1 MKVSLQSPET
11 RPAKAQSSTKQTSFF
26 SQPRGL
32 VGFRTRRV
40 GRLIFLS
47 SGLLLLIATRLFEI
61 QVIERE
67 QYLTELHRHTARTAI
82 QGPTGS
88 ILDRENGLLAVTDSL
103 PTIGANPRLV
113 TSPRA
118 TASLLA
124 PLLGMPIDGLYEILS
139 NKRVQ
144 YIHLKREVAPEVAD
158 QIRWLDQ
165 PGIEIR
171 EEDARFY
178 PNGDEFARNLLGQVD
193 IDEEPLN
200 GIEDQYSHV
209 LSGTDGVRQ
218 DYVAVSRSIR
228 LPGGDLDY
236 QPAEPGSDIVTT
248 IHRGTQ
254 FFAERILKEAV
265 DASGAN
271 WGTAVVLD
279 ADTAEVLALVDI
291 DRSKEGGGVGVA
303 AKSLA
308 YIKTFEPGSIS
319 KTFTIAAAI
328 EEGRVTPEQIF
339 EIPNTYQFADKEYS
353 DPYAGRQFSVGEIL
367 AKSSNVGTIQIAE
380 RVGSDQL
387 HSYLRKFGFG
397 QYSSGSSETPT
408 LPDESRGRLKV
419 PQDWEGTDLASVSF
433 GQSIAV
439 TAIQIAAAYNV
450 IANDGRYIPPSL
462 IRGTISPTG
471 TFRPVPTPSGIK
483 VLGAATTRQMREML
497 EGVVVSGTGTKA
509 AVEGYA
515 VAGKTG
521 TAQKPMKDQRG
532 YGDDYTSIFAGFVPA
547 GAPQITIVVVLD
559 EPKDHSA
566 SRAVAP
572 LFADIATETLAAI
585 GVPETG

>member
-1 MKVSLQSPET
+1 M
-11 RPAKAQSSTKQTSFF
+11 
-26 SQPRGL
+26 
-32 VGFRTRRV
+32 
-40 GRLIFLS
+40 S
-47 SGLLLLIATRLFEI
+47 SG
-61 QVIERE
+61 
-67 QYLTELHRHTARTAI
+67 
-82 QGPTGS
+82 
-88 ILDRENGLLAVTDSL
+88 
-103 PTIGANPRLV
+103 
-113 TSPRA
+113 
-118 TASLLA
+118 LLA

-158 QIRWLDQ
+158 QVRALDQ

-178 PNGDEFARNLLGQVD
+178 PNGGEFARNLLGQVD

-236 QPAEPGSDIVTT
+236 QPAEPGSDLVTT

-279 ADTAEVLALVDI
+279 ADTAEVLALVDV

-328 EEGRVTPEQIF
+328 EEGRVTPQEIF
-339 EIPNTYQFADKEYS
+339 EIPDTYQFADKEYS
-353 DPYAGRQFSVGEIL
+353 DPYAGRQFSVSEIL
-367 AKSSNVGTIQIAE
+367 AKSSNVGTIQIAA

-387 HSYLRKFGFG
+387 HSYRRKFGFG
-397 QYSSGSSETPT
+397 QYSSGSSEAPT

-450 IANDGRYIPPSL
+450 IANDGQYIPPSL

-471 TFRPVPTPSGIK
+471 TFRPVATPSGIK

-547 GAPQITIVVVLD
+547 SAPQITIVVVLD